1 MNVAGPKDPPSS
13 TFLYPCAL
21 QGSKPRKKSPGKT
34 LDPMTRPGT
43 SVAALRGPRLA
54 LESQTWTV
62 EPRCQSSRKP
72 GALQCRRPDCGT
84 QVAGGSAAGALGEQ
98 REINV
103 ETYAGC
109 RGAAASPLR
118 CHPPGALLRPS
129 SSRGSRRLR
138 EVAAQGGGRRERP
151 DAGGEVR
158 MEDGPVGDP
167 AARLGPRGLPAPCT
181 AAAVAPATP
190 RPKSQPEVTLSKE
203 STQEATRVLPAGFFE
218 RLCLQSF
225 AFAGARQSAFAKIL
239 RKASCVNEPAKGLL
253 WGPISF

>member
-1 MNVAGPKDPPSS
+1 M
-13 TFLYPCAL
+13 
-21 QGSKPRKKSPGKT
+21 
-34 LDPMTRPGT
+34 
-43 SVAALRGPRLA
+43 
-54 LESQTWTV
+54 

-109 RGAAASPLR
+109 RGAPASALR

-138 EVAAQGGGRRERP
+138 EVAALGGGRRERP
-151 DAGGEVR
+151 DAGGDVQ

-167 AARLGPRGLPAPCT
+167 AARLGPRGLPVRYT

-190 RPKSQPEVTLSKE
+190 RPKSQPAVTLSKE
-203 STQEATRVLPAGFFE
+203 STQEATRALPAGCLE

-225 AFAGARQSAFAKIL
+225 AFSGAQQKTAFAKIL

-253 WGPISF
+253 WGLISF

>member
-1 MNVAGPKDPPSS
+1 M
-13 TFLYPCAL
+13 
-21 QGSKPRKKSPGKT
+21 
-34 LDPMTRPGT
+34 
-43 SVAALRGPRLA
+43 
-54 LESQTWTV
+54 

-72 GALQCRRPDCGT
+72 GALQCRSPDCGT

-109 RGAAASPLR
+109 RGAAASALR

-151 DAGGEVR
+151 DAGGDVQI
-158 MEDGPVGDP
+158 EDGPVGDP
-167 AARLGPRGLPAPCT
+167 AARLGPRGLPVRYT
-181 AAAVAPATP
+181 GAAVAPATP
-190 RPKSQPEVTLSKE
+190 RPKSQPAVTLSKE
-203 STQEATRVLPAGFFE
+203 STQETTRALPAGCLE

-225 AFAGARQSAFAKIL
+225 AFSGAQQTAFAKIL
-239 RKASCVNEPAKGLL
+239 RKASRVNEPAKGLL
-253 WGPISF
+253 WGPVSF

>member
-1 MNVAGPKDPPSS
+1 MPA
-13 TFLYPCAL
+13 
-21 QGSKPRKKSPGKT
+21 
-34 LDPMTRPGT
+34 
-43 SVAALRGPRLA
+43 PRLWNA
-54 LESQTWTV
+54 G
-62 EPRCQSSRKP
+62 CSR
-72 GALQCRRPDCGT
+72 LRSWC
-84 QVAGGSAAGALGEQ
+84 LG
-98 REINV
+98 RAKGDNV

-109 RGAAASPLR
+109 RGAAASLLR

-151 DAGGEVR
+151 DAGCEVR

-225 AFAGARQSAFAKIL
+225 ALAEARQSAFAKIL
-239 RKASCVNEPAKGLL
+239 RKVSCVNEPAKGLL